1 MDNMTLGKNSGALRA
16 PFLNKNSLAN
26 FSKSVP
32 VYSIG
37 LTPHFHCYT

>member
-1 MDNMTLGKNSGALRA
+1 MTLGKNSGAFRA
-16 PFLNKNSLAN
+16 PFENRNPSAT

-37 LTPHFHCYT
+37 LTPLFQLLYLIE